1 MASLL
6 LFKKGGD
13 RYEGERLMG
22 RRFGYGRYTYVDGE
36 VLEGIWWDGQLLR
49 PCSIPTVLERICP
62 DTLDK

>member
-1 MASLL
+1 M

-22 RRFGYGRYTYVDGE
+22 RRFGHGRYTYVDGE
-36 VLEGIWWDGQLLR
+36 VLERL
-49 PCSIPTVLERICP
+49 CP